1 MDTTPDLD
9 AATTIIGA
17 LDSRLRMQIVLRLA
31 EQDHFV
37 HELVQA
43 LGKSQPLISQH
54 LRVLKKSGIVDSS
67 RRGREVIYRLIQPV
81 APEIIDLA
89 ASAGRDSSR
98 PIAPVTNLEVPARTE
113 QQIHIQ
119 PFAHTPAAAAPPP
132 AQGTSPIPDPSVAP
146 PLPSSPMNPL

>member
-31 EQDHFV
+31 EREHFV
-37 HELVQA
+37 HELVEA
-43 LGKSQPLISQH
+43 LDKSQPLISQH
-54 LRVLKKSGIVDSS
+54 LRVLKKSGIVDSR

-89 ASAGRDSSR
+89 ASTGRHGSHHLASVAHLD
-98 PIAPVTNLEVPARTE
+98 IPARTE
-113 QQIHIQ
+113 EQIPIQ
-119 PFAHTPAAAAPPP
+119 PVAHTPAAAAPPP
-132 AQGTSPIPDPSVAP
+132 MDPPSPIPDPTPSP
-146 PLPSSPMNPL
+146 PVPSSPLNPP